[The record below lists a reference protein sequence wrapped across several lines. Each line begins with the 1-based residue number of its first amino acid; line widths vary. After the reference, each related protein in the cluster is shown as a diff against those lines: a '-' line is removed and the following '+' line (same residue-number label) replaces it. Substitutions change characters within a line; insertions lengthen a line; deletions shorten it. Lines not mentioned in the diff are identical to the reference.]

1 MTIDEMMKQISR
13 DQFQDEKKMLDDR
26 LDAYEQEAQ
35 ALKDRLAALNEWQNV
50 QVPEDYTKIR
60 KCAEAKGFT
69 KELADLVLDK
79 VIFYDKNHIDI
90 YWKFTNRKIRKD
102 SKKGCNYYL

>member
-1 MTIDEMMKQISR
+1 
-13 DQFQDEKKMLDDR
+13 MLDDW
-26 LDAYEQEAQ
+26 LDAYEQETQ

-69 KELADLVLDK
+69 KELADMVLDK
-79 VIFYDKNHIDI
+79 VVFYDKNHIDI
-90 YWKFTNRKIRKD
+90 YWKFTDRFLEMIGWDEVLAKV
-102 SKKGCNYYL
+102 